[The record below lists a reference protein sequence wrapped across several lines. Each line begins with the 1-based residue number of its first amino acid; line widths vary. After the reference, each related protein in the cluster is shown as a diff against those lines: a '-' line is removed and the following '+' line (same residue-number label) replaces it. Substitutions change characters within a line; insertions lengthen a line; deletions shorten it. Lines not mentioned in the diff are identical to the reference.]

1 MSDKPLVLKAGAFEL
16 TTTRLAD
23 ILRGL
28 DTRSHYGNN
37 ILNQAAKRLEELE
50 AANQAQAQEL
60 VKLNE
65 AMDAVG
71 AGGVETLRT
80 AKIAPTNAHIAVLK
94 QQFGVTSN
102 GRGVKEF
109 TNVVDFVRE
118 ALRKWGTPVS
128 EDVNAKR
135 YKVWRDAMVAGGADA
150 VAVIAEALPVAVG
163 ESRRPTP
170 DEWDAAMDAIIA
182 SKGKDDAS

>member
-1 MSDKPLVLKAGAFEL
+1 ML
-16 TTTRLAD
+16 
-23 ILRGL
+23 
-28 DTRSHYGNN
+28 
-37 ILNQAAKRLEELE
+37 QAEELM
-50 AANQAQAQEL
+50 A
-60 VKLNE
+60 LNK

-80 AKIAPTNAHIAVLK
+80 TKIAPTNGRIAVLK
-94 QQFGVTSN
+94 QQFGITSN

-118 ALRKWGTPVS
+118 ALRQWGTPVS

-135 YKVWRDAMVAGGADA
+135 YLVWRDAMVAGGADA
-150 VAVIAEALPVAVG
+150 VDTIAEALPVAVG

-170 DEWDAAMDAIIA
+170 AEWDAAMDALIA
-182 SKGKDDAS
+182 TKGKADAR